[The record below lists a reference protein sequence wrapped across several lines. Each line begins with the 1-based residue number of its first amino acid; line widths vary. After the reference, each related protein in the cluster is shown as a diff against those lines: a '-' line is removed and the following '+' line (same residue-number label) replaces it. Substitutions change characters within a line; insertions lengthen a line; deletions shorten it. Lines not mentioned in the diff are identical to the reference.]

1 MKYSWSDFIFLLKIS
16 FKAMKYVPY
25 GLWTELLHNI
35 RAIHYRRAL
44 HLVSNLRGKM
54 PLLQPSSH
62 TNRRYGGRL
71 HNRLTF
77 IRLTI
82 EFDNLLFRRFS
93 WIRQL
98 AHIFLRIFSHHSKV
112 FRFNAGLLRSFGIP
126 TCLPKRWIALIALS
140 AASSVDRPATFSPL
154 LQRYPWTDLSCQ
166 LN

>member
-1 MKYSWSDFIFLLKIS
+1 
-16 FKAMKYVPY
+16 
-25 GLWTELLHNI
+25 
-35 RAIHYRRAL
+35 
-44 HLVSNLRGKM
+44 M

-112 FRFNAGLLRSFGIP
+112 FRFNAQALEIFRDPDLL
-126 TCLPKRWIALIALS
+126 TQTLDS
-140 AASSVDRPATFSPL
+140 ANRFE
-154 LQRYPWTDLSCQ
+154 RRFICR
-166 LN
+166 